1 MYYIRYY
8 IKVECSKDRKK
19 ETKKGNLKT
28 RKKKKR
34 RDFSEARLPGGPKA
48 GGALASGGPRSHSAR
63 FAQLSLE
70 ACHTSSMDADREVSD
85 PETDTGKCRT
95 PKRIARPMTASLSD
109 SCIKPPPMIRS
120 TYHESQL
127 PT

>member
-8 IKVECSKDRKK
+8 IKVECSKDGNK

-34 RDFSEARLPGGPKA
+34 GDFSEARLPGGPKA

-85 PETDTGKCRT
+85 PETDTGT
-95 PKRIARPMTASLSD
+95 VSDPETDSEADDGSLSD
-109 SCIKPPPMIRS
+109 SCIKPSPMIRS